1 MYIYIYIYIYRERER
16 VTNPVINGEGFS
28 QCVYSISLTS
38 KWCKVIDVHNINL
51 VPVLFLQT
59 CELVMGN
66 QLV

>member
-1 MYIYIYIYIYRERER
+1 MYIYR

-28 QCVYSISLTS
+28 QCIFSISLTS
-38 KWCKVIDVHNINL
+38 KWWNVIDLHKINI